1 MNHAEARSHMP
12 DYLEGDLGLSQRALL
27 DAHLDACESC
37 SHEFGEMSSTIAL
50 LRGLPDPD
58 PPPFLVETVMRR
70 IREGEANSGFGDR
83 LREWIAILARPQLAL
98 PATALAAGLLLAT
111 GIFDTAL
118 LPGLGGDASPPKAAF
133 QVIALHQDPGAQTNG
148 LQPVVREA
156 YFGNAPPVVAR
167 APRISIG
174 LPNSLGGLAT
184 ARITAK
190 TVGNEARRAPRVVTR
205 WSPRSSRSL
214 NLAEPPARSVP
225 VSNRVSVDRAGSAF
239 SPSVLSVSE
248 DTREARRNA
257 ELDQRLERMVS
268 RPVSFAAEFS
278 GLSVAEQ
285 EIWLSFLAERAEES
299 GRSDEAL
306 ESLRVSRDG
315 QADRLANAFSLQLKQ
330 ARELREL
337 ASLEDGGAGSDR

>member
-83 LREWIAILARPQLAL
+83 LREWIAMLARPQLAL

-133 QVIALHQDPGAQTNG
+133 QVIAQSVWVLH
-148 LQPVVREA
+148 
-156 YFGNAPPVVAR
+156 
-167 APRISIG
+167 
-174 LPNSLGGLAT
+174 
-184 ARITAK
+184 
-190 TVGNEARRAPRVVTR
+190 
-205 WSPRSSRSL
+205 
-214 NLAEPPARSVP
+214 
-225 VSNRVSVDRAGSAF
+225 
-239 SPSVLSVSE
+239 
-248 DTREARRNA
+248 
-257 ELDQRLERMVS
+257 
-268 RPVSFAAEFS
+268 
-278 GLSVAEQ
+278 
-285 EIWLSFLAERAEES
+285 
-299 GRSDEAL
+299 
-306 ESLRVSRDG
+306 
-315 QADRLANAFSLQLKQ
+315 
-330 ARELREL
+330 
-337 ASLEDGGAGSDR
+337 

>member
-12 DYLEGDLGLSQRALL
+12 DYLEGDLDLSQRALL

-70 IREGEANSGFGDR
+70 IRESEASPGFGDR
-83 LREWIAILARPQLAL
+83 LREWIATLARPQLVL

-111 GIFDTAL
+111 GIIAPAS
-118 LPGLGGDASPPKAAF
+118 LPGLGGDVSPSKPAL
-133 QVIALHQDPGAQTNG
+133 QVVALHNDPGAQTNDRW
-148 LQPVVREA
+148 PVAREP
-156 YFGNAPPVVAR
+156 YLGNAPPVVAR

-174 LPNSLGGLAT
+174 LPNSLAGVAT
-184 ARITAK
+184 ARVT
-190 TVGNEARRAPRVVTR
+190 TQRVGSEARRVPRAVTR

-214 NLAEPPARSVP
+214 NLVEPQVRSVP
-225 VSNRVSVDRAGSAF
+225 VSNRVSLDRAGSAF
-239 SPSVLSVSE
+239 SPSILSVSE

-257 ELDQRLERMVS
+257 ELDQRLERMVR
-268 RPVSFAAEFS
+268 RPISFAAEFS

-285 EIWLSFLAERAEES
+285 EIWLSFLALRAQES
-299 GRSDEAL
+299 GRGDEAL
-306 ESLRVSRDG
+306 ESLRVSRDR
-315 QADRLANAFSLQLKQ
+315 QADRLASAFSLQLKH
-330 ARELREL
+330 ARELREV
-337 ASLEDGGAGSDR
+337 ASLEDGGDGSDR